1 MLSESVH
8 QKFFT
13 TTDVV
18 ILIQV
23 PFWLPLSPADGR
35 DGPTGVPNSST
46 QCIWMVRI
54 HITCLGPLTDPYD
67 TPGPVLAPKGPFEG
81 PRGTWRARRVQIWSQ
96 LLLIGLTG
104 LESWLPDTLTWYL
117 ASSGP
122 PGPPKGPVLAP
133 KGPQRDLGGWE
144 GPDLVPTAANWSDWA
159 G

>member
-1 MLSESVH
+1 M
-8 QKFFT
+8 

-18 ILIQV
+18 ILIQG

-54 HITCLGPLTDPYD
+54 HITCLGPLTDLYGP
-67 TPGPVLAPKGPFEG
+67 PGPQKGPFWPQKG
-81 PRGTWRARRVQIWSQ
+81 PRGTWGARRVQIWSQ

-122 PGPPKGPVLAP
+122 PGPPKGPKMGQKLKFFENLSCDLSKFAREGHLANE
-133 KGPQRDLGGWE
+133 KNLTTIGL
-144 GPDLVPTAANWSDWA
+144 TI
-159 G
+159 

>member
-18 ILIQV
+18 ILIQG

-54 HITCLGPLTDPYD
+54 HITCLGPLTDLYG
-67 TPGPVLAPKGPFEG
+67 TQGPQKGLFWPQKG
-81 PRGTWRARRVQIWSQ
+81 PRGTWGAQRVQIWSQ
-96 LLLIGLTG
+96 LPPMGLTG

-117 ASSGP
+117 AIYGL
-122 PGPPKGPVLAP
+122 PGTPKGPVFAQNYP
-133 KGPQRDLGGWE
+133 KCSFLDFSH
-144 GPDLVPTAANWSDWA
+144 NWKALWR
-159 G
+159 